1 MAVAVASLADLAA
14 RLEKKIG
21 NAASTSAISTRL
33 ILRTGVN
40 LRQPRPEQANDPAV
54 VEKVRVA
61 LADMGYVL

>member
-33 ILRTGVN
+33 ILRTGIN
-40 LRQPRPEQANDPAV
+40 LRQPRPEHANDPAV
-54 VEKVRVA
+54 VEKLRAA
-61 LADMGYVL
+61 LADMGYAL